1 MQDFENKICLI
12 TGATSGIGKAAAL
25 KLAELGASLI
35 LIGRNPDRGKIICD
49 QIKKETNNKEIKF
62 YKLDLSLM
70 KEVSES
76 AKKIKSDYEH
86 IDILINNAGARFLDH
101 VVSKEGI
108 EQTLAVN
115 HLSHFLLTNLLIN
128 KLKKSAS
135 ARIINISSGV
145 HFSGDGIIENITNPN
160 GYDGRKQYANS
171 KLANVFFTYELADRL
186 KNVNITVNAIDP
198 GGVATNFARNN
209 GLITWLKHRIYYLM
223 KGTLLTPEQGSETI
237 IYLATSPDVERMTGR
252 YFKDKKEIK
261 SSSISYDLNM
271 AKKLWEASEKI
282 TVQQLGEQSDK

>member
-25 KLAELGASLI
+25 KLAESGASLI
-35 LIGRNPDRGKIICD
+35 LIGRNANRGKIVCD
-49 QIKKETNNKEIKF
+49 QIKKETKNKKIKF

-70 KEVSES
+70 KEVKES
-76 AKKIKSDYEH
+76 AKIIKSDYEH

-101 VVSKEGI
+101 FVTKEGI

-115 HLSHFLLTNLLIN
+115 HLSHFLLTNLLIT

-145 HFSGDGIIENITNPN
+145 HFSGDGIIENITDPN
-160 GYDGRKQYANS
+160 EYDGRKQYANS
-171 KLANVFFTYELADRL
+171 KLANVLFTYELSDRL
-186 KNVNITVNAIDP
+186 KNVNITVNAMDP

-209 GLITWLKHRIYYLM
+209 GLITWLKHRIYYLL
-223 KGTLLTPEQGSETI
+223 KGSLLTPEQGAETSV
-237 IYLATSPDVERMTGR
+237 YLATSPNVEGMTGK
-252 YFKDKKEIK
+252 YFNDKKEIK
-261 SSSISYDLNM
+261 SASISYDLNM
-271 AKKLWEASEKI
+271 AKRLWEASERI
-282 TVQQLGEQSDK
+282 IVRQVGEVFD

>member
-101 VVSKEGI
+101 FVTKERI

-145 HFSGDGIIENITNPN
+145 HFSGDGVIENIIDPKE
-160 GYDGRKQYANS
+160 YDGRKQYSNS
-171 KLANVFFTYELADRL
+171 KLANVLFTYGLAGRL
-186 KNVNITVNAIDP
+186 RYVNITVNAMDP

-209 GLITWLKHRIYYLM
+209 GLISWLKHRIYYLA

-237 IYLATSPDVERMTGR
+237 IYLATSPDVEGITGK

-261 SSSISYDLNM
+261 SSSISYDLNL
-271 AKKLWEASEKI
+271 AKKLWETSEKI
-282 TVQQLGEQSDK
+282 TMQQLGEQSDK